1 MEIAPHLRL
10 PGSKPLVLAV
20 LNLKHGSLNDSR
32 GSVEF
37 FPACP
42 KEKGPARPSAIFRVP
57 GYRFS
62 GFFGWSSSG
71 GGTFFGAP
79 MVLVVFT
86 ENRLKLERVWL

>member
-42 KEKGPARPSAIFRVP
+42 KEKGPAQ
-57 GYRFS
+57 
-62 GFFGWSSSG
+62 
-71 GGTFFGAP
+71 
-79 MVLVVFT
+79 
-86 ENRLKLERVWL
+86 ERDPIQP